1 MGNIATMI
9 WYPDFQYIPSLL
21 QDRAPLE
28 ADKPQLRPEIEKAA
42 EGCMEGLETTTH
54 ENSKDPYTAQL
65 EKSKAAKV
73 LSAEKLLD
81 KAKSDPKVQ
90 KKLKEKT
97 GRGRGR
103 GRGRG
108 KAGNVDDQE
117 KSKKADENEHVDGH
131 DEGEQAVEGGPAPS
145 TSEPAPKDESS
156 PDDPAAA
163 LATQWAA
170 KAIYSGGVVLCMY
183 IYTLIKFKL

>member
-73 LSAEKLLD
+73 LTAEKLLD
-81 KAKSDPKVQ
+81 KAKSDPKNSEQ
-90 KKLKEKT
+90 IE
-97 GRGRGR
+97 R
-103 GRGRG
+103 
-108 KAGNVDDQE
+108 
-117 KSKKADENEHVDGH
+117 ENGSWSWPR
-131 DEGEQAVEGGPAPS
+131 QS
-145 TSEPAPKDESS
+145 RK
-156 PDDPAAA
+156 
-163 LATQWAA
+163 
-170 KAIYSGGVVLCMY
+170 C
-183 IYTLIKFKL
+183 

>member
-117 KSKKADENEHVDGH
+117 KSKKADENE
-131 DEGEQAVEGGPAPS
+131 QAVEGGPAPS